1 MQNRRQFIVLI
12 AATAGAFGAD
22 KNQFKPEAL
31 ESYANAQKVSGLTLA
46 ADAYHEADR
55 AKLAFGSKAKP
66 YEQGV
71 LPVMLII
78 RNDSNRTVTLDGM
91 RVEYQADRT
100 RAEAIPAIEVPFV
113 RSAQRPQLNST
124 GPIPGRVSVRRQ
136 KNPLNAQEIQ
146 DRAFAARMLPPGEM
160 ATGFL
165 YFQTLYREN
174 AILYITGIKDPA
186 TGQDLFF
193 IEVPV
198 NNGPR

>member
-1 MQNRRQFIVLI
+1 MQIRRQFILLCAI
-12 AATAGAFGAD
+12 AAWASCAD
-22 KNQFKPEAL
+22 KNQFKPEGL
-31 ESYANAQKVSGLTLA
+31 ESYANAQKVSGLVLA
-46 ADAYHEADR
+46 ADAYHEPER
-55 AKLAFGSKAKP
+55 AKSAFGSKAKP

-78 RNDSNRTVTLDGM
+78 RNDSNRAVTLEGM
-91 RVEYQADRT
+91 KVEYQADRA
-100 RAEAIPAIEVPFV
+100 RADAIPPQEVPYV
-113 RSAQRPQLNST
+113 VPAERPRLDST
-124 GPIPGRVSVRRQ
+124 GPIPGRVSIRRK

-146 DRAFAARMLPPGEM
+146 DRAFAARMLPPGEI
-160 ATGFL
+160 AYGFF
-165 YFQTLYREN
+165 YFQSLYREN

>member
-1 MQNRRQFIVLI
+1 MQNRRQFIVLF
-12 AATAGAFGAD
+12 AAAASAVAAD

-31 ESYANAQKVSGLTLA
+31 DSYSNAQKVSGLALA
-46 ADAYHEADR
+46 ADAYHDAER
-55 AKLAFGSKAKP
+55 AKRAFGSKAKP

-78 RNDSNRTVTLDGM
+78 RNDSKRTVTLEGM
-91 RVEYQADRT
+91 RVEYQADRA
-100 RAEAIPAIEVPFV
+100 RAAAIPPQEVPFV
-113 RSAQRPQLNST
+113 RPAQRPQLDST
-124 GPIPGRVSVRRQ
+124 GPIPGRVSVRRK
-136 KNPLNAQEIQ
+136 KNPLDAQQIQ
-146 DRAFAARMLPPGEM
+146 DRAFAAKMLPPGEI
-160 ATGFL
+160 ATGFV
-165 YFQTLYREN
+165 YFQALYREN